1 MSIRI
6 LIVEDEPALVAHLTR
21 TFDDHGFSTFTCD
34 SYQGLQNLLELPVR
48 RPDLVVLDRLLQNQD
63 SADLL
68 PKLKQTFPD
77 VKIMI
82 LSAINTAAEK
92 AALIDAGAD
101 DYLAKPFDGLELVA
115 RVRALLRRSRSELK
129 LANLVL
135 CVETRSIQVGDVEIS
150 LPNREFALLKTL
162 VQSPSKIFSK
172 SFLYEQV
179 WEINSEVDSNVVEA
193 TVNKL
198 RRRLEEIGARVHIKN
213 MRNSGYWIEE

>member
-1 MSIRI
+1 MSARI
-6 LIVEDEPALVAHLTR
+6 LIVEDEPALLAHLTR
-21 TFDDHGFSTFTCD
+21 TFDEQGFSTFTCK
-34 SYQGLQNLLELPVR
+34 SFQEFKTLMELSVKR
-48 RPDLVVLDRLLQNQD
+48 FDVIVLDRLLHNLD
-63 SADLL
+63 SASLI
-68 PKLKQTFPD
+68 PQLKQVFPEA
-77 VKIMI
+77 KIMI

-101 DYLAKPFDGLELVA
+101 DYLAKPFDGVELVA
-115 RVRALLRRSRSELK
+115 RVRALLRRSRGELR

-135 CVETRSIQVGDVEIS
+135 NVEARTIRVDENESS
-150 LPNREFALLKTL
+150 LPNREFALLRTL
-162 VQSPSKIFSK
+162 VQSPSKIFNK

-198 RRRLEEIGARVHIKN
+198 RRRLEEIGAKVQIKN